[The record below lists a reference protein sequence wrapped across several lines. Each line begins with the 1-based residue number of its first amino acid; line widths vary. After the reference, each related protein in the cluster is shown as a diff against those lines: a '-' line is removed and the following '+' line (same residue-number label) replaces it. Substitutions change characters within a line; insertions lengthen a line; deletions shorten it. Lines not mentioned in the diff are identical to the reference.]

1 MKFNINK
8 YSIFLISLFLILLNS
23 CREKI
28 DTLNENNEVIL
39 VVEGKITTIDELH
52 YVRLSKSINKTIAP
66 DHSGNA
72 GKVSTPIKDATVSL
86 SDDLGNSETLT
97 YIEEDNNTYP
107 PKGGYYLIEKTQ
119 GEVGRT
125 YTLTIEWN
133 NNTYVAVDKMEA
145 VPTINDIKFKT
156 KYLESKNEDINIPL
170 IFFEEPKDIK
180 NYYLIHFKT
189 KTGEQYYTGSGG
201 RAWPY
206 SIMDDK
212 YMEAQINGL
221 EIDDGQSP
229 NGSDYYY
236 ISKDTTIKVYL
247 ESLSEEAYNFY
258 DDVIKLFNSDGGA
271 FNPRPSSP
279 RSNVSGK
286 AQGFFRASAVSTL
299 EKTNN

>member
-1 MKFNINK
+1 MKLNIT
-8 YSIFLISLFLILLNS
+8 ISSTIIYLLMMLFNS
-23 CREKI
+23 CSEKI
-28 DTLNENNEVIL
+28 NLMDPEQKKLL
-39 VVEGKITTIDELH
+39 VVEGKITNIDELH
-52 YVRLSKSINKTIAP
+52 YVRLSESLNKTVTP
-66 DHSGNA
+66 DHSGNS
-72 GKVSTPIKDATVSL
+72 GKVSTPIKDAIVTL
-86 SDDLGNSETLT
+86 SNDLGNSETLK

-125 YTLTIEWN
+125 YTLTINWN
-133 NNTYVAVDKMEA
+133 NNTYVAIDKMEA

-170 IFFEEPKDIK
+170 IFFEEPKDTK
-180 NYYLIHFKT
+180 NYYLMHFET
-189 KTGEQYYTGSGG
+189 KDGEQYYTGSGG

-206 SIMDDK
+206 SIIDDK
-212 YMEAQINGL
+212 YMNGSINGL

-229 NGSDYYY
+229 NGRDYYY
-236 ISKDTTIKVYL
+236 INNGTTIKVYL

-258 DDVIKLFNSDGGA
+258 DDIIKLFNSDGGA
-271 FNPRPSSP
+271 FNPIPSSP